1 RNTTIP
7 TSEKQTF
14 STAADNQTAVDI
26 HVLQGEREMA
36 QDNKTLGRFQLTDIP
51 PAPRGIPQIEGSF
64 DIDAHGVVNV
74 SAKDLGTNYDKYIT
88 IKSSSV
94 LSDEEIEDMVKAA
107 EENAE
112 ADKQRREEIDLRN
125 EADQLVFTTDKTI
138 KDLGEK
144 VTDEEKQKAEDA
156 KEA

>member
-1 RNTTIP
+1 IHKKDHNTKKKKSIKIKYS
-7 TSEKQTF
+7 SE
-14 STAADNQTAVDI
+14 
-26 HVLQGEREMA
+26 
-36 QDNKTLGRFQLTDIP
+36 
-51 PAPRGIPQIEGSF
+51 
-64 DIDAHGVVNV
+64 
-74 SAKDLGTNYDKYIT
+74 
-88 IKSSSV
+88 
-94 LSDEEIEDMVKAA
+94 LSDDEIEDMVKDD

-156 KEA
+156 KEALKQALEGEDFEAIKEKKSALE

>member
-1 RNTTIP
+1 IERNTTIP

-26 HVLQGEREMA
+26 HVLQGQREMT
-36 QDNKTLGRFQLTDIP
+36 QDNKTLARFQLTDIP
-51 PAPRGIPQIEGSF
+51 PAPRGIPQIELSF
-64 DIDAHGVVNV
+64 DIEANGIVNV
-74 SAKDLGTNYDKYIT
+74 RAKDLSTQKQQSIT
-88 IKSSSV
+88 IKASSG
-94 LSDEEIEDMVKAA
+94 LSDDEIEDMVKDA

-144 VTDEEKQKAEDA
+144 VTDEEKQKAED
-156 KEA
+156 